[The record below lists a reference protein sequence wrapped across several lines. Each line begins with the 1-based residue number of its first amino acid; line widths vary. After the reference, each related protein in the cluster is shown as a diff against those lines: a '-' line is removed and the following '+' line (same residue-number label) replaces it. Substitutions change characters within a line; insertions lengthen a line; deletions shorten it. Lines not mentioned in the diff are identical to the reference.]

1 MDSQTHVEL
10 AAKLLSIS
18 GCSPV
23 FSVVSLFP
31 QIDRHPPTLHRMYA
45 HTVFKAIPITNI
57 GLRVLEQDDWQ
68 DAAHAF
74 EVRRFKE
81 EKSRLLSYVKDHV
94 WTPPDKRSDSRE
106 AVLLA
111 YVSHLYLDT
120 YNQPTQPFAPLSVY
134 CAGQWSLWEKIGD
147 FRLKLYT
154 TPVIGQLR
162 HDLFTQAFWSDVPAL
177 SPVALIQAM
186 LMRMCKLSQGKI
198 SETLVVSAMRALE
211 LDIVSIIDIVPAR
224 DFLEHFEATLTRLH
238 IQYLLPQAESEQESI
253 AASVYCDQREKLAV

>member
-1 MDSQTHVEL
+1 MDSQTHVEF
-10 AAKLLSIS
+10 AAKLLAIS
-18 GCSPV
+18 GCSPA

-45 HTVFKAIPITNI
+45 HTVFKAIPITSI

-68 DAAHAF
+68 DAANAF
-74 EVRRFKE
+74 EVRRFQE
-81 EKSRLLSYVKDHV
+81 EKPRLLSYVKDHV
-94 WTPPDKRSDSRE
+94 WVHPDKEADSHE

-134 CAGQWSLWEKIGD
+134 CSGQWNLWEKIGD

-162 HDLFTQAFWSDVPAL
+162 HDLFTQAFWNDVPAL

-186 LMRMCKLSQGKI
+186 LTRMCKLSQGKI
-198 SETLVVSAMRALE
+198 SESLVASAMGALQ
-211 LDIVSIIDIVPAR
+211 LDIVSTIDVVPAR
-224 DFLEHFEATLTRLH
+224 DFLEHFEATLTRIH
-238 IQYLLPQAESEQESI
+238 IQYLLPQAESEQGLISEGI
-253 AASVYCDQREKLAV
+253 YRDQPEREVV